1 MNLKNQMKWIE
12 PLARFGY
19 AARGLVYLVL
29 GILIVAGAGVSRNGS
44 AMREAVNTLR
54 EQPFGQTLLW
64 LLVVGLIGYVAWRL
78 VQAAFDTDKHG
89 TGAKGIGIRAGLFIS
104 AATYATLALYTLTLL
119 GLVGG
124 GTGGGDATTWLAT
137 IVGGGPGGGGQG
149 GGGDATTWLATIV
162 GARWV
167 AAILCAAF
175 AVAAIAH
182 FVKAFGRKYADHMVV
197 DGDKM
202 KIIDPVSIV
211 GLCAR
216 GAVFVALA
224 ALTFYRFRT
233 AGGATS
239 TPGLAEALSF
249 IRGLPMGSILLT
261 AMGIGLIAFALYS
274 FIEAR
279 WRRINWEDA

>member
-64 LLVVGLIGYVAWRL
+64 LLVIGLIGYVAWRL

-119 GLVGG
+119 GIVGG
-124 GTGGGDATTWLAT
+124 GT
-137 IVGGGPGGGGQG
+137 GGGGQG

-233 AGGATS
+233 AGGATN

>member
-1 MNLKNQMKWIE
+1 MELKNQMKWIE

-29 GILIVAGAGVSRNGS
+29 GILIVAGAGVSGSGS
-44 AMREAVNTLR
+44 AMREAIDTLR
-54 EQPFGQTLLW
+54 EQPFGQIILW
-64 LLVVGLIGYVAWRL
+64 LMVVGLAGYVAWRL

-89 TGAKGIGIRAGLFIS
+89 TGIKGVGIRAGLFIS

-119 GLVGG
+119 GVL
-124 GTGGGDATTWLAT
+124 
-137 IVGGGPGGGGQG
+137 GGGGQG
-149 GGGDATTWLATIV
+149 GGGGGATTWLAAII

-167 AAILCAAF
+167 AAMLCVAF
-175 AVAAIAH
+175 AVAAVAH

-197 DGDKM
+197 DADKM
-202 KIIDPVSIV
+202 TIIDPVSIV

-216 GAVFVALA
+216 GAVFAALA

-249 IRGLPMGSILLT
+249 IRGLPTGLILLT